1 MCFKVMLNDEDA
13 SVTVSDDVANSL
25 LDAPSD
31 AVLDAIAPPEVIT
44 CIG

>member
-1 MCFKVMLNDEDA
+1 MLNGEDA

-31 AVLDAIAPPEVIT
+31 SVMDATPSETVVDGEV
-44 CIG
+44 